1 MRIVAIVVQTIFFI
15 LVFAI
20 GSFLP
25 AFTPLPMWRMVAG
38 ATHYFVLDGPIF
50 VFLVFLLILAIEALT
65 KRFRSAALLT
75 TVSFVIAF
83 LLALAAKLP
92 FMDRATL

>member
-1 MRIVAIVVQTIFFI
+1 MRIVAVVVQTIFFI

-25 AFTPLPMWRMVAG
+25 AFTPIPMWRVIVG

-50 VFLVFLLILAIEALT
+50 ISLVFLLILALEAIT
-65 KRFRSAALLT
+65 KRFRSAAMLT
-75 TVSFVIAF
+75 TLSFVLAF
-83 LLALAAKLP
+83 LLALAMKLP
-92 FMDRATL
+92 FMDRATF